1 MRVLHLSIGDSFLN
15 GGGAIAMRRLHQAL
29 LNEGADSQI
38 LCEFKHLDTPRTSAI
53 QRSQAVDRFEQ
64 LLSKATIRFGL
75 HDIHRVFSSHEILK
89 TPQFKNADV
98 INLHCMHGG
107 YSSFFSYPT
116 LPALTRAK
124 PTVYTL
130 HDMWTFTGHCTFS
143 YDCERWKTGCGQCP
157 YPDVYPELRRDATRL
172 EWKLKRWVFNRS
184 QMAVICPSHWMV
196 NQTRQSLMSH
206 LPIHYIPHGID
217 TNLFKPLGQ
226 MRCRAEIGLPLHKKV
241 LMFAAAGL
249 KEQRKGADVLWKVLE
264 TLPDDLKDNL
274 VLLLVGDSGESL
286 SSVGGIQSINLGGTH
301 NEELLAKA
309 YSASDVFLF
318 PTRADTFGLV
328 AQEAIACGT
337 PVVSFRIGGVPDLV
351 RPGITGYLA
360 DPTDVD
366 DFRRGIIKLLDDDAL
381 RHQMGKHSRAIA
393 LEEYSLKQY
402 GQQHLELYR
411 QLIATD
417 DGGTSKGSSST
428 QPQFLKTYVGL

>member
-29 LNEGADSQI
+29 LSEGADSEI
-38 LCEFKHLDTPRTSAI
+38 LCEFKRLDTPRTSVI
-53 QRSQAVDRFEQ
+53 QRSQAVDRFEK

-75 HDIHRVFSSHEILK
+75 HDIHRVLSSREILK

-130 HDMWTFTGHCTFS
+130 HDMWPLTGHCTFS
-143 YDCERWKTGCGQCP
+143 YDCERWKTGCGRCP
-157 YPDVYPELRRDATRL
+157 YPDVYPELRRDATQL
-172 EWKLKRWVFNRS
+172 EWKLKRWVFNHS
-184 QMAVICPSHWMV
+184 KMAVICPSRWMV
-196 NQTRQSLMSH
+196 NQAEQSLMSH

-217 TNLFKPLGQ
+217 TTLFKPLDQ
-226 MRCRAEIGLPLHKKV
+226 QRCRAELDLPLDKQA

-249 KEQRKGADVLWKVLE
+249 KEQRKGADVLWKALE
-264 TLPDDLKDNL
+264 TLPNDLKDNL
-274 VLLLVGDSGESL
+274 VLLLVGDSGEGL
-286 SSVGGIQSINLGGTH
+286 SSVGGIQSINLGGIH
-301 NEELLAKA
+301 QEGLLAKA
-309 YSASDVFLF
+309 YSAADLFLF

-351 RPGITGYLA
+351 RHGITGYLA
-360 DPTDVD
+360 EPENID
-366 DFRRGIIKLLDDDAL
+366 DFRSGVVQLLRDDAL
-381 RHQMGKHSRAIA
+381 RRQMGKHSRAIA

-402 GQQHLELYR
+402 GQQHLSVYR
-411 QLIATD
+411 QLIATG
-417 DGGTSKGSSST
+417 DGGTPIGSSST
-428 QPQFLKTYVGL
+428 QPQSLKTYVGL